1 MTSTC
6 INKRSS
12 YTITCQLLDL
22 TCLSF
27 QNYLLNDSIALVISR
42 EKGLTSTLLPIRLLD
57 KMCQCCDRI
66 GKGLG
71 NGWKGRGQPPRPR
84 SNLFWVEWLS
94 AKILHPWVCLSLN
107 RFNQNFIS
115 WKFEIIDLFLQSF
128 LRTTFLYSQQLAVW
142 QTSF

>member
-1 MTSTC
+1 MTSTF

-22 TCLSF
+22 TCLSL

-71 NGWKGRGQPPRPR
+71 NG
-84 SNLFWVEWLS
+84 
-94 AKILHPWVCLSLN
+94 
-107 RFNQNFIS
+107 
-115 WKFEIIDLFLQSF
+115 
-128 LRTTFLYSQQLAVW
+128 
-142 QTSF
+142 

>member
-42 EKGLTSTLLPIRLLD
+42 EKGINKHFATNKIT
-57 KMCQCCDRI
+57 
-66 GKGLG
+66 
-71 NGWKGRGQPPRPR
+71 GQDVPV
-84 SNLFWVEWLS
+84 L
-94 AKILHPWVCLSLN
+94 
-107 RFNQNFIS
+107 
-115 WKFEIIDLFLQSF
+115 
-128 LRTTFLYSQQLAVW
+128 
-142 QTSF
+142 